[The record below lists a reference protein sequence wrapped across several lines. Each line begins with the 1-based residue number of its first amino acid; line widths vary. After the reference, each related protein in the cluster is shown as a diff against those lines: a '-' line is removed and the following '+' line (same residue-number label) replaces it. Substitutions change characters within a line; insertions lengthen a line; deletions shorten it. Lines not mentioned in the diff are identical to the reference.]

1 LSSADTEEQQEQQD
15 PHAAANAARQQ
26 VLDEL
31 KAALGDAIVGDHI
44 HDGDLWIRVDASQWR
59 RAAEACKAAGFEY
72 FDFLSGLDWMPSA
85 PNPEDAET
93 LSVEPDAD
101 ADEAPDA
108 EEAAEA
114 QAEHEAEPQPSEAG
128 TVAAFETAESE
139 PDSGWQTG
147 VAGGDTRFQVFARFH
162 SIRRGLGVTVKADL
176 DDESPAVA
184 SIHDIYFGAEWHER
198 ETWEMYGFVF
208 EGHPDLRH
216 IYLPGEFEGFPLRKD
231 FPLLAR
237 EVKPWPGIVDVEDLP
252 AAEEARQDAAINAAQ
267 ESSAAQEPEASEGG
281 S

>member
-1 LSSADTEEQQEQQD
+1 LSSADIEEQQDQ
-15 PHAAANAARQQ
+15 HAAANAARQQ

-31 KAALGDAIVGDHI
+31 KAALGEAVVGEEI
-44 HDGDLWIRVDASQWR
+44 HAGDLWIRVPRSEWR
-59 RAAEACKAAGFEY
+59 RAAEACKSVGFDY

-93 LSVEPDAD
+93 LSVEPEAD

-114 QAEHEAEPQPSEAG
+114 EAEHEAEPQPSEAG
-128 TVAAFETAESE
+128 TVAAFETAAGE
-139 PDSGWQTG
+139 PDEGWTTG

-162 SIRRGLGVTVKADL
+162 SIRRHLGVTVKADL
-176 DDESPAVA
+176 DDEAPTVA

-208 EGHPDLRH
+208 ERHPDLRH

-252 AAEEARQDAAINAAQ
+252 PAEEARQDAAINAAQ
-267 ESSAAQEPEASEGG
+267 ESNTAQEPEAGEGG

>member
-1 LSSADTEEQQEQQD
+1 LSSADTETEQPQEEQTS
-15 PHAAANAARQQ
+15 AADVARQQ
-26 VLDEL
+26 LLDEVTQ
-31 KAALGDAIVGDHI
+31 ALGEAVVGSHVEA
-44 HDGDLWIRVDASQWR
+44 GDLWVRVGRDDWR
-59 RAAEACKAAGFEY
+59 RTVEACKSLGFDY

-93 LSVEPDAD
+93 LSVEPEAD

-128 TVAAFETAESE
+128 TVAAFETAEGE

-147 VAGGDTRFQVFARFH
+147 VAGGDTRFQVFARLH
-162 SIRRGLGVTVKADL
+162 STRRRMGITLKADL
-176 DDESPAVA
+176 DDDQPQVA
-184 SIHDIYFGAEWHER
+184 SIHDIYFGADWHER
-198 ETWEMYGFVF
+198 ETWEMYGFDF
-208 EGHPDLRH
+208 QGHPYLEH

-252 AAEEARQDAAINAAQ
+252 PAEEARQDAAINAAQ
-267 ESSAAQEPEASEGG
+267 EGGGADEGG

>member
-1 LSSADTEEQQEQQD
+1 
-15 PHAAANAARQQ
+15 
-26 VLDEL
+26 
-31 KAALGDAIVGDHI
+31 
-44 HDGDLWIRVDASQWR
+44 
-59 RAAEACKAAGFEY
+59 
-72 FDFLSGLDWMPSA
+72 MPSA

-114 QAEHEAEPQPSEAG
+114 EAEHEAEPQPSEAG
-128 TVAAFETAESE
+128 TVAAFETAAGE

-147 VAGGDTRFQVFARFH
+147 VAGGETRFQVFARLH
-162 SIRRGLGVTVKADL
+162 SPQRKLGVTLKADL
-176 DDESPAVA
+176 DDESPQVA
-184 SIHDIYFGAEWHER
+184 SIHDIFFGAEWHER

-237 EVKPWPGIVDVEDLP
+237 EVKPWPGLVDVEDLP

-267 ESSAAQEPEASEGG
+267 EGNGADAGEGG